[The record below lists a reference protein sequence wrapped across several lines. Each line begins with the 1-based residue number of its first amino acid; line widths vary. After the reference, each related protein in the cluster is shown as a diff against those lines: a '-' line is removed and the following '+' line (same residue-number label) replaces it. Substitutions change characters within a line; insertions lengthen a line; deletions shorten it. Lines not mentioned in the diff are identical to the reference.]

1 MRPVSAF
8 QYIASKY
15 VAQLF
20 ILIVALVA
28 GYLFTWYYTTILFN
42 YVPWTLMLASL
53 GVYSLWIVLLTAVTL
68 LFGTV
73 LRNSGGI
80 AGMSILFLAMLSL
93 LTTLFP
99 KYMEW
104 NPGNLSTEASKFLI
118 EGEWGSSTVLVS
130 VSTLTLSILFLGLA
144 VYLFKKLVRFGN

>member
-1 MRPVSAF
+1 
-8 QYIASKY
+8 
-15 VAQLF
+15 
-20 ILIVALVA
+20 
-28 GYLFTWYYTTILFN
+28 
-42 YVPWTLMLASL
+42 ML
-53 GVYSLWIVLLTAVTL
+53 W
-68 LFGTV
+68 
-73 LRNSGGI
+73 NSGGI
-80 AGMSILFLAMLSL
+80 AGVSILFLAMLSL